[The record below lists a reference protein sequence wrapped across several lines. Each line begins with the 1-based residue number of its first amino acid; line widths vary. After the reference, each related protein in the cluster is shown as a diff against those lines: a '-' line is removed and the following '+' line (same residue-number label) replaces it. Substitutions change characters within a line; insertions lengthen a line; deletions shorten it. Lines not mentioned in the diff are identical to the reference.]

1 MSLRGSPARSR
12 FFKHLARAE
21 IGTALERAGP
31 PMRTLTRLLI
41 ALLGLLLSAGAAH
54 GQTAP
59 LMFGVLNQQ
68 SPALTAER
76 WNPILHYVSTHS
88 GVPLQLRMG
97 RTVQET
103 DAMMGRGEF
112 DFVFTNHN
120 FQSDFDAIP
129 FKVVARW
136 AGEPIRAVIAVPAD
150 SPIQSLHDLQGKRV
164 SFPSTDAFVAY
175 AVPLVALKRAGVRVE
190 EVFGGNQEGTLA
202 QLKARRVEA
211 GAVNSRFLAQYA
223 EREHVEFRQIYVSD
237 GFPDLAVIAHP
248 RVPAPTVERIRRAL
262 LAMATD
268 PAAAPVLSHA
278 KFKGF
283 EPATDRDYDGV
294 RRIYRL
300 IGQ

>member
-1 MSLRGSPARSR
+1 LRNYFSGLEGARV
-12 FFKHLARAE
+12 
-21 IGTALERAGP
+21 GTALESISAAK
-31 PMRTLTRLLI
+31 PMRLRTKLVVFLS
-41 ALLGLLLSAGAAH
+41 ALLVPALAH
-54 GQTAP
+54 GQRAP
-59 LMFGVLNQQ
+59 LSFGVLNQQ

-76 WNPILHYVSTHS
+76 WNPILHHVGLVS

-103 DAMMGRGEF
+103 NAMMGRGDF

-120 FQSDFDAIP
+120 FQSEFDSIG
-129 FKVVARW
+129 FKVIARW

-150 SPIQSLHDLQGKRV
+150 SPIQHLQELEGKRV

-190 EVFGGNQEGTLA
+190 QVFGGNQDGTLA
-202 QLKARRVEA
+202 QLKAKRVEA
-211 GAVNSRFLAQYA
+211 AAVNSRFLAQYA
-223 EREHVEFRQIYVSD
+223 EREHVQFREIYVSE

-248 RVPAPTVERIRRAL
+248 RVPAPIVDRVRRAL
-262 LAMATD
+262 LGLSRD
-268 PAAAPVLSHA
+268 PGAAPVLTLA
-278 KFKGF
+278 KSKGF
-283 EPATDRDYDGV
+283 EPAGDRDYDGV

>member
-1 MSLRGSPARSR
+1 
-12 FFKHLARAE
+12 
-21 IGTALERAGP
+21 
-31 PMRTLTRLLI
+31 MRRLTKALI
-41 ALLGLLLSAGAAH
+41 ALTILALLSGVGGAQ
-54 GQTAP
+54 QTP
-59 LMFGVLNQQ
+59 HTFGVLNQQ

-76 WNPILHYVSTHS
+76 WNPILHYVSVGS
-88 GVPLQLRMG
+88 GVPLQLKMG

-120 FQSDFDAIP
+120 FQSEFDTVG
-129 FKVVARW
+129 FKVIARW

-150 SPIQSLHDLQGKRV
+150 SPIGHLRELEGKRV

-175 AVPLVALKRAGVRVE
+175 AVPLVALKHAGVRVE
-190 EVFGGNQEGTLA
+190 QVFGGNQEGTLA
-202 QLKARRVEA
+202 QLKAKRVEA

-223 EREHVEFRQIYVSD
+223 EREQVQFREIFVSE

-248 RVPAPTVERIRRAL
+248 RVPAATVERVRRAL
-262 LAMATD
+262 LQMGRD
-268 PAAAPVLSHA
+268 PHAAPVLTLA
-278 KFKGF
+278 KSKGF
-283 EPATDRDYDGV
+283 EPAGDRDYNGV

>member
-1 MSLRGSPARSR
+1 
-12 FFKHLARAE
+12 
-21 IGTALERAGP
+21 
-31 PMRTLTRLLI
+31 MRTLAKVLV
-41 ALLGLLLSAGAAH
+41 ALASLLLTAGAAH
-54 GQTAP
+54 GQPAP
-59 LMFGVLNQQ
+59 LTFGVLNQQ

-76 WNPILHYVSTHS
+76 WNPILHYLSAAS

-103 DAMMGRGEF
+103 DAMMTRGDF

-120 FQSDFDAIP
+120 FQSDFDAVP
-129 FKVVARW
+129 FKVLARW

-150 SPIQSLHDLQGKRV
+150 SPIRELKELDGKRV
-164 SFPSTDAFVAY
+164 SFPSSDAFVAY
-175 AVPLVALKRAGVRVE
+175 AVPLVALKRAGVQVE

-202 QLKARRVEA
+202 QVKARRVEA
-211 GAVNSRFLAQYA
+211 GAVNSRFLTQYA
-223 EREHVEFRQIYVSD
+223 EREHVQFREIYVSE

-248 RVPAPTVERIRRAL
+248 RVPAASVERVRRAL
-262 LAMATD
+262 LGMAAD
-268 PAAAPVLSHA
+268 PAAAPILAQS

-283 EPATDRDYDGV
+283 EAATDRDYEGV